1 MTQVPDEAHSSGP
14 ALGMME
20 IQLALADDVT
30 ELWEWVGGSALW
42 QRAAIPSETSNGT
55 LVTYRFAVP
64 GGGATFFR
72 ATVMK

>member
-1 MTQVPDEAHSSGP
+1 MAQVPDEAHSSGP

-20 IQLALADDVT
+20 IQLTLAGGVT
-30 ELWEWVGGSALW
+30 ELWEWVGGSSPW
-42 QRAAIPSETSNGT
+42 QRAAIPSVTPHGT
-55 LVTYRFAVP
+55 FATFRFAVP